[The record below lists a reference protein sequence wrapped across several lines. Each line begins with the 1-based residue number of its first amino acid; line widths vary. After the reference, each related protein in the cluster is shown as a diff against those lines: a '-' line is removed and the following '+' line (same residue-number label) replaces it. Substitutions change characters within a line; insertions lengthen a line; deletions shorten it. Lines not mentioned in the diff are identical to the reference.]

1 MNGERQ
7 ILYYKSYFIDFFLSI
22 DGGAQKK
29 VAYVL
34 DMLKTQERLST
45 NFVKFIR
52 DGLFELRA
60 RHNGNIY
67 RAFFI
72 FDEGNIV
79 MLFNG
84 FQKKTQKTPSSE
96 IDKKLYGAVGTPE
109 RDEFRKEAAAYCVG
123 QIISDARKHE
133 GMTQTELAQKIGTD
147 KTYISRIEHGTVEP
161 GAGLFLRIID
171 ALGMKVEI
179 VRQVV

>member
-1 MNGERQ
+1 MRLARVLKSVEKVVIYVNFPYLCAMDGERQ

-22 DGGAQKK
+22 DGGEQKK

-72 FDEGNIV
+72 FDEG
-79 MLFNG
+79 
-84 FQKKTQKTPSSE
+84 
-96 IDKKLYGAVGTPE
+96 
-109 RDEFRKEAAAYCVG
+109 
-123 QIISDARKHE
+123 
-133 GMTQTELAQKIGTD
+133 
-147 KTYISRIEHGTVEP
+147 VETKRRV
-161 GAGLFLRIID
+161 L
-171 ALGMKVEI
+171 
-179 VRQVV
+179 

>member
-52 DGLFELRA
+52 DGLFD
-60 RHNGNIY
+60 GNIY

-96 IDKKLYGAVGTPE
+96 IDKALKLK
-109 RDEFRKEAAAYCVG
+109 DEYYESK
-123 QIISDARKHE
+123 Q
-133 GMTQTELAQKIGTD
+133 
-147 KTYISRIEHGTVEP
+147 P
-161 GAGLFLRIID
+161 
-171 ALGMKVEI
+171 
-179 VRQVV
+179 